1 MIILPGFTAAHRNVF
16 CALFIGSAFAVSN
29 ASGATPVVQVAD
41 AAALQN
47 ALNTV
52 PDGGIIGIAAGT
64 YSAPSGGFTIYP
76 DLSGG
81 TRGFT
86 VRAASGASVVLS
98 GGGGSEI
105 LNFTTPKLVAFQGL
119 TFANGASSAQY
130 HGGAVSLSASQPIF
144 VPSTFQTNP
153 PKNPSTAGAPI
164 WTAPSTVSFQSR
176 PEERR
181 SGKG

>member
-1 MIILPGFTAAHRNVF
+1 MIILPGFTAAHRNAF
-16 CALFIGSAFAVSN
+16 CALLIGSAFAVSN
-29 ASGATPVVQVAD
+29 VSGATPVVQVAD

-52 PDGGIIGIAAGT
+52 PEGGIIEIAAGT
-64 YSAPSGGFTIYP
+64 YNAPSGGFTIYP

-105 LNFTTPKLVAFQGL
+105 LNFTTPKLVTFQGL
-119 TFANGASSAQY
+119 TFANGASTAQY
-130 HGGAVSLSASQPIF
+130 HGGAVSLSGVQANF
-144 VPSTFQTNP
+144 VSCTFQNNAA
-153 PKNPSTAGAPI
+153 KNPFTGGGAI
-164 WTAPSTVSFQSR
+164 WIDTS
-176 PEERR
+176 
-181 SGKG
+181 

>member
-1 MIILPGFTAAHRNVF
+1 MFFLSLFTVAHRNVF

-41 AAALQN
+41 AAALQI

-52 PDGGIIGIAAGT
+52 PEGGIIEIAAGT

-76 DLSGG
+76 DLSGV

-98 GGGGSEI
+98 GAGGCEI
-105 LNFTTPKLVAFQGL
+105 LTFTTPILVAFQ
-119 TFANGASSAQY
+119 
-130 HGGAVSLSASQPIF
+130 V
-144 VPSTFQTNP
+144 
-153 PKNPSTAGAPI
+153 
-164 WTAPSTVSFQSR
+164 
-176 PEERR
+176 
-181 SGKG
+181 